1 MLWAL
6 LYYILL
12 VESVL
17 RQNFSLYTEIE
28 SVLRQNFSLH
38 TEEFVGLD
46 GLF

>member
-28 SVLRQNFSLH
+28 SVLRQYFSLH